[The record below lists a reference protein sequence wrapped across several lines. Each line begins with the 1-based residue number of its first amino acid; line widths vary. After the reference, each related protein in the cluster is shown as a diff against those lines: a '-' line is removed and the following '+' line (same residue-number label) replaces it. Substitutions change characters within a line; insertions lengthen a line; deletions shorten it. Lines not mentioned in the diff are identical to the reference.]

1 MFKYG
6 LRLVL
11 FHQFGYEFIGAD
23 NVQLLEEEGETFLD
37 LSADG
42 IDINLRDIPDLF
54 LEIAESAFAGQIIE
68 LDIRLVLFAFVGI
81 LGRKTGMNFI
91 Q

>member
-23 NVQLLEEEGETFLD
+23 NVQLLEKEGESFFNLGTD
-37 LSADG
+37 S
-42 IDINLRDIPDLF
+42 IDISLRDIPDLF
-54 LEIAESAFAGQIIE
+54 LEIAESAFAG
-68 LDIRLVLFAFVGI
+68 
-81 LGRKTGMNFI
+81 
-91 Q
+91 